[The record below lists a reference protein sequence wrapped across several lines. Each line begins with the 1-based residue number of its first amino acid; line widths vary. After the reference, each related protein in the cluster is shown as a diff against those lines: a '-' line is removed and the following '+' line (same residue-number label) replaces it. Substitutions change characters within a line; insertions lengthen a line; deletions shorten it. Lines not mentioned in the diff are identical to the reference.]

1 MMPREVKS
9 IKVKDFE
16 RMSIGREIERSE
28 RWSYVRA
35 IETAV
40 CNFGG
45 MGATKYIT
53 EKEIRSIPYIDNS
66 GMIFIEKIKTIQ
78 EAYEMIDKW
87 LD

>member
-1 MMPREVKS
+1 MPRDVKS
-9 IKVKDFE
+9 LKIKDFE
-16 RMSIGREIERSE
+16 RMSIGREIERAE

-45 MGATKYIT
+45 MGAKKYIT
-53 EKEIRSIPYIDNS
+53 EKEIRPIPYIDNS
-66 GMIFIEKIKTIQ
+66 GMIFIDKIKTIE
-78 EAYEMIDKW
+78 EAYEMIYEW